1 MMKLWFM
8 TEAKI
13 ELLYLKIL
21 YHLKTS

>member
-1 MMKLWFM
+1 MKLWFM